1 MATVFVNSI
10 CADKYKRKLVL
21 CFLEFLA
28 SGQET
33 QQGNKSLRPFCNMS
47 KKKKKGE
54 LHLKLRTALG
64 CFDLVSF
71 TSDSLVL
78 LIMEEFGV

>member
-1 MATVFVNSI
+1 
-10 CADKYKRKLVL
+10 
-21 CFLEFLA
+21 
-28 SGQET
+28 
-33 QQGNKSLRPFCNMS
+33 MS

-54 LHLKLRTALG
+54 LHFKLRTALG

-78 LIMEEFGV
+78 LIMEEFGVWHDVAIAVSTRYKQFVKRSAAASFERLTVPQTPQNSALCLNR